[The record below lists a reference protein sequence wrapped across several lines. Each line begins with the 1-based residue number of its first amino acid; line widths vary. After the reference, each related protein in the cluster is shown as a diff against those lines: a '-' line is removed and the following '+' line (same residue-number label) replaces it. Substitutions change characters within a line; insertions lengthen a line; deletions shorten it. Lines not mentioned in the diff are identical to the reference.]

1 MRRASRPG
9 GAATGASTSSR
20 CSFLAASGFLAL
32 HALATPGVLL
42 DKPNLGFV
50 IATPVGLVLAS
61 AFAVLSAI
69 DSEPIQPKYLERALL
84 VLLALWA
91 VVCLSF
97 FPEVDDSVV
106 PARLSSEMVGLSIV
120 GVACYAYAVVRYL
133 DLYRERRSR
142 LVLGFTVAFVLLAEA
157 MVAVALGRNWHAS
170 WWEWHLLMLLAF
182 AVIAVMAHQEGSEE
196 RFGRLYVDR
205 GAQPV
210 TVLFADLKG
219 FTSFSE
225 HNEPATVSRMLDT
238 LFGAAIPAIERHN
251 GAVDRLIGDA
261 VFATFEGE
269 NHAERAA
276 RAALALQEETG
287 LLAAEH
293 PEWPR
298 FRAGLNTGEASV
310 GVLGTGSGRTYS
322 AIGDTV
328 NLGSRIEGLAPPGG
342 VAISAETAKQ
352 LWGAVTE
359 PLDTVQRERARGA
372 GRGAAPARGF
382 RPASGR
388 ACGSVRRARRAAAPG
403 RRTPRSRPRRRTG
416 TAPSTRGSG
425 DASRRRSA
433 GMRPA
438 TLPRP
443 RGSSARRSRRRGR
456 STCSRPASCAA
467 PPGSSCASASPRP
480 NRNDV
485 PAAPAR
491 IRSILP
497 ASIKCSRRSTAGV

>member
-1 MRRASRPG
+1 LARSPLTLGVLLALPLVGLAILLAAPETDVHWEHHPSHFWLVLVT
-9 GAATGASTSSR
+9 AALNAVLAYATGVAARRRGDRRVHLVSL
-20 CSFLAASGFLAL
+20 SFLAASGFLAL

-50 IATPVGLVLAS
+50 IATPVGLVLAG

-69 DSEPIQPKYLERALL
+69 DSEPVQPKYLERALL

-91 VVCLSF
+91 IVCLSF

-106 PARLSSEMVGLSIV
+106 PARLSSELVALSIV
-120 GVACYAYAVVRYL
+120 GVACYSYAVVRYL
-133 DLYRERRSR
+133 DLYRDRRSR

-157 MVAVALGRNWHAS
+157 MVAVALGRNWQAS

-225 HNEPATVSRMLDT
+225 HNDPATVSRMLDT
-238 LFGAAIPAIERHN
+238 LFGAAIPAVERYH
-251 GAVDRLIGDA
+251 GVVDRLIGDA

-269 NHAERAA
+269 KHAERAA

-287 LLAAEH
+287 ALAAAH
-293 PEWPR
+293 PGWPR
-298 FRAGLNTGEASV
+298 FRAGLNSGEASV

-328 NLGSRIEGLAPPGG
+328 NLGSRIEGLAPAGG
-342 VAISAETAKQ
+342 VAISAETASQ
-352 LWGAVTE
+352 LWGAETE
-359 PLDTVQRERARGA
+359 PLGTVQVK
-372 GRGAAPARGF
+372 GRDEPVEILLLRK
-382 RPASGR
+382 
-388 ACGSVRRARRAAAPG
+388 
-403 RRTPRSRPRRRTG
+403 
-416 TAPSTRGSG
+416 
-425 DASRRRSA
+425 
-433 GMRPA
+433 
-438 TLPRP
+438 L
-443 RGSSARRSRRRGR
+443 
-456 STCSRPASCAA
+456 
-467 PPGSSCASASPRP
+467 PPG
-480 NRNDV
+480 
-485 PAAPAR
+485 
-491 IRSILP
+491 
-497 ASIKCSRRSTAGV
+497 

>member
-1 MRRASRPG
+1 LARSPLTLGVLLALPLVGLAILLAAPETDVHWEHHPSHFWLVLVT
-9 GAATGASTSSR
+9 AALNAVLAYATGVAARRRGDRRVHLVSL
-20 CSFLAASGFLAL
+20 SFLAASGFLAL

-50 IATPVGLVLAS
+50 IATPVGLVLAG
-61 AFAVLSAI
+61 ALAVLSAI

-91 VVCLSF
+91 IVCLSF

-106 PARLSSEMVGLSIV
+106 PARLSSELVALSIV
-120 GVACYAYAVVRYL
+120 GVACYSYAVVRYL
-133 DLYRERRSR
+133 DLYRDRRSR

-157 MVAVALGRNWHAS
+157 MVAVALGRNWQAS

-225 HNEPATVSRMLDT
+225 HNDPATVSRMLDT
-238 LFGAAIPAIERHN
+238 LFGAAIPAVERYH
-251 GAVDRLIGDA
+251 GVVDRLIGDA

-269 NHAERAA
+269 KHAERAA

-287 LLAAEH
+287 ALAAAH
-293 PEWPR
+293 PGWPR
-298 FRAGLNTGEASV
+298 FRAGLNSGEASV

-328 NLGSRIEGLAPPGG
+328 NLGSRIEGLAPAGG
-342 VAISAETAKQ
+342 VAISAETASQ
-352 LWGAVTE
+352 LWGAETE
-359 PLDTVQRERARGA
+359 PLGTVQVK
-372 GRGAAPARGF
+372 GRDEPVEILLLRK
-382 RPASGR
+382 
-388 ACGSVRRARRAAAPG
+388 
-403 RRTPRSRPRRRTG
+403 
-416 TAPSTRGSG
+416 
-425 DASRRRSA
+425 
-433 GMRPA
+433 
-438 TLPRP
+438 L
-443 RGSSARRSRRRGR
+443 
-456 STCSRPASCAA
+456 
-467 PPGSSCASASPRP
+467 PPG
-480 NRNDV
+480 
-485 PAAPAR
+485 
-491 IRSILP
+491 
-497 ASIKCSRRSTAGV
+497 